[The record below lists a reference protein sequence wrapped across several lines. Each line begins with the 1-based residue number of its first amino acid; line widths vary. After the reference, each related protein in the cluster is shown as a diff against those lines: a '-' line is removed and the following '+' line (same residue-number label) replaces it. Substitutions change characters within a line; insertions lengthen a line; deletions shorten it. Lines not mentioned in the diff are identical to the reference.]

1 MAKGPNKSM
10 IMRIITVWAVMTLTM
25 LGLVGGR
32 LVYLMGVKSDF
43 YQQKAA
49 EQQLYDTELKPS

>member
-10 IMRIITVWAVMTLTM
+10 VMRTVVIWAVMLLVTV
-25 LGLVGGR
+25 GLVGGR
-32 LVYLMGVKSDF
+32 LVYIMLVDSEF

-49 EQQLYDTELKPS
+49 EQQL